1 MSEASKNVV
10 YDNFSTPNRLKQM
23 AIAPFLI
30 DLSFYF
36 NWIMAGTISELM
48 TRKLWFVSLVANVY
62 IYNQLLQPP
71 SLQIGRVAQRI
82 TRLPTEQKIAGSS
95 PAVVA

>member
-10 YDNFSTPNRLKQM
+10 YDNFSTPNRLSS
-23 AIAPFLI
+23 PFLI

-62 IYNQLLQPP
+62 IYKQLLQPP